1 MFEAAT
7 RLEDARDESG
17 EALMRVR
24 EYLDNAG
31 GDVYLRSH
39 PGEAAEFVVRLPIE
53 SRTQPGRPR

>member
-1 MFEAAT
+1 
-7 RLEDARDESG
+7 LEDARDESG